1 MCFFLKSGTRV
12 PISTF
17 KAYLFFS
24 FSRQIALVR
33 TPIEFLAGGSQ
44 YLSMAKC
51 DALSTGGKKEPLVFR
66 FNLQHARSLVH
77 ESTHRAE
84 FLPLPFSLILCIHS
98 TVVERV
104 PALLN

>member
-84 FLPLPFSLILCIHS
+84 FLPLPFSLILCIRS
-98 TVVERV
+98 MVVKRV
-104 PALLN
+104 SALLN

>member
-1 MCFFLKSGTRV
+1 M
-12 PISTF
+12 
-17 KAYLFFS
+17 
-24 FSRQIALVR
+24 VR

-51 DALSTGGKKEPLVFR
+51 DALSTGEKKEPLVFR
-66 FNLQHARSLVH
+66 FNLQHVRSLVH

-104 PALLN
+104 SALLN